1 MLNNFRFLTSG
12 ESHGKC
18 LNGIIDGVPAGF
30 EIDLSGDITS
40 NLSVIA
46 SYGYVDTKNKDAN
59 NKDLRNIPNHTAN
72 LFTTYKLTA
81 LNLPD
86 YYIGG
91 GAKYIGNK
99 YADDANNIQL
109 DSALIYNATIGYK
122 KGNWKAN
129 LSVQNLTD
137 EEYVDGA
144 LASNAAGTRVYV
156 GTPRTILATIG
167 YKF

>member
-1 MLNNFRFLTSG
+1 MFPIF
-12 ESHGKC
+12 
-18 LNGIIDGVPAGF
+18 A
-30 EIDLSGDITS
+30 
-40 NLSVIA
+40 
-46 SYGYVDTKNKDAN
+46 
-59 NKDLRNIPNHTAN
+59 
-72 LFTTYKLTA
+72 
-81 LNLPD
+81 
-86 YYIGG
+86 
-91 GAKYIGNK
+91 
-99 YADDANNIQL
+99 
-109 DSALIYNATIGYK
+109 SALIYNATIGYK